1 MRLWESEEE
10 PTPSFGWTTGPTTGR
25 NVRNVWMLGAMLGI
39 TTGRNVRMLGA
50 MLGIDRP
57 RHRRAQQLQILALS
71 APHVASAAEGAQ
83 VSAVRLM
90 PGLNSVVTYE

>member
-1 MRLWESEEE
+1 ML
-10 PTPSFGWTTGPTTGR
+10 GITTGR
-25 NVRNVWMLGAMLGI
+25 NVRMLGAMLGI

>member
-25 NVRNVWMLGAMLGI
+25 NVRNVRMLGAMLGI